1 MTITGNLDSLG
12 FPFTASQTFDLYLIS
27 SSVTFLT
34 PPLVL
39 PDLTQVV
46 LDPLQ
51 PFTLPAFTSSDSR
64 FPVVYELKEV
74 TAGGALIPIDPAV
87 MTFNAVSLSGALK
100 VISANS

>member
-1 MTITGNLDSLG
+1 VTITGDLNSQG

-51 PFTLPAFTSSDSR
+51 PFTLPAFASSDSR
-64 FPVVYELKEV
+64 FPVVYELKEI
-74 TAGGALIPIDPAV
+74 TAGGALIPIDPTV
-87 MTFNAVSLSGALK
+87 MTFDAVSLSGAVKMLG
-100 VISANS
+100 VSS